1 MQLMDKSKSPLT
13 KAEKKQETLR
23 QYLELQSMATEKS
36 LHRVKALQGKLDQDD
51 LPAELRNSAIK
62 SDIFLSPDGLSLE
75 TAENITPSQNFV
87 LSADGKPVD
96 MPLDIQM
103 KSVAE
108 LKKLG
113 FSEVMS
119 MDFKPNKRSGKME
132 TNISATE
139 KQKMIDSLGMD
150 LENEDPDYYTDQ
162 MRDMIDEGTKEDLSE
177 LKKKLLRQKAIDD
190 RRVAVIYEALNEGVE
205 LKGDQV
211 YYKML
216 ETYPH
221 FQLKLQQVKKKVK
234 QASKSSKTTTIDTTL
249 VRHLL

>member
-1 MQLMDKSKSPLT
+1 
-13 KAEKKQETLR
+13 
-23 QYLELQSMATEKS
+23 
-36 LHRVKALQGKLDQDD
+36 
-51 LPAELRNSAIK
+51 
-62 SDIFLSPDGLSLE
+62 LE

-132 TNISATE
+132 TNISATD

-162 MRDMIDEGTKEDLSE
+162 MRDMIDEGSTEDLSE
-177 LKKKLLRQKAIDD
+177 LKKKLLR
-190 RRVAVIYEALNEGVE
+190 
-205 LKGDQV
+205 
-211 YYKML
+211 
-216 ETYPH
+216 
-221 FQLKLQQVKKKVK
+221 
-234 QASKSSKTTTIDTTL
+234 
-249 VRHLL
+249 